1 MNSLFLA
8 FTVVFPLFFNMS
20 LGYGMRRLGLLDP
33 HTIDVMNRLVF
44 QLFLPVLLFINIYKT
59 DLHRSVDLPLMAF
72 AAISILLVFGILYV
86 LVPRF
91 EKEDCRRGVLIQGIF
106 RSNFIIFGIPVAAAI
121 FGDDRIGPVALLIS
135 VVVPLFNVLAV
146 ISLEIYREG
155 TTAWSKILKGVAA
168 NPLILASIFSIA
180 ALLLGIRLPAFLYK
194 AMEDLAKV
202 TTPLALILLGG
213 SFHFSATRKCWRQ
226 VLAGVTGRLVI
237 VPLVFLPIS
246 ILLGCRDVRLAGLLA
261 LYASPSAVSSFTMAK
276 QMEGD
281 SELAGQLVVYSS
293 AFSILTMFIWI
304 VVLKQGGF
312 I

>member
-33 HTIDVMNRLVF
+33 HTLDVMNRLVF
-44 QLFLPVLLFINIYKT
+44 QMFLPVLLFINIYKT

-106 RSNFIIFGIPVAAAI
+106 RSNFIIFGIPVAAAM

-155 TTAWSKILKGVAA
+155 TTEWSKILRGVAA

-180 ALLLGIRLPAFLYK
+180 ALLLGIRLPDFLYK

-213 SFHFSATRKCWRQ
+213 SFHFSATRQCWRQ

-246 ILLGCRDVRLAGLLA
+246 ILLGFRDVRLAGLLA

-293 AFSILTMFIWI
+293 AFSILTMFLWI

>member
-33 HTIDVMNRLVF
+33 HTLDVMNRLVF

-86 LVPRF
+86 LVPRC
-91 EKEDCRRGVLIQGIF
+91 EKEDSRRGVLIQGIF
-106 RSNFIIFGIPVAAAI
+106 RSNFIIFGIPVAAAM

-155 TTAWSKILKGVAA
+155 TTAWSKILRGVAA

-180 ALLLGIRLPAFLYK
+180 ALLLGIRLPDFLYK
-194 AMEDLAKV
+194 SMEDLAKA

-246 ILLGCRDVRLAGLLA
+246 ILLGFRDVRLAGLLA

-281 SELAGQLVVYSS
+281 SDLAGQLVVYSS
-293 AFSILTMFIWI
+293 AFSILTMFLWI
-304 VVLKQGGF
+304 VVLKQGGV

>member
-33 HTIDVMNRLVF
+33 HTLDVMNRLVF

-86 LVPRF
+86 LVPRC

-106 RSNFIIFGIPVAAAI
+106 RSNFIIFGIPVAAAM

-155 TTAWSKILKGVAA
+155 TTAWSKILRGVAA

-180 ALLLGIRLPAFLYK
+180 ALLLGIRLPDFLYK

-246 ILLGCRDVRLAGLLA
+246 ILLGFRDVRLAGLLA

-281 SELAGQLVVYSS
+281 SDLAGQLVVYSS
-293 AFSILTMFIWI
+293 AFSILTMFLWI